1 MRAVLSLCAVLC
13 LVGLDA
19 WACPTCAAP
28 RVERTPTREFTL
40 RGAIR
45 SSFGN
50 DTVAGIDRWEQR
62 NEVSMGVAYGDGVL
76 DLEVPILFRSIG
88 GESLAGPGDVT
99 ARGSVEM
106 LGPAALGH
114 KDWLRL
120 LPTVIV
126 SPGASTR
133 GYLWSLSSQ
142 AVTPQLGLGYRHSE
156 ELWAVTAVAFAA
168 IPLALEGAT
177 FTAGPT
183 AGVGAAFEVMP
194 WRWFSGRVALDFKQQ
209 WGARDGSG
217 LLNDT
222 QGTAL
227 FAGVEAR
234 VSPASQVSIAAAF
247 TQPLFTVSPGA
258 YAYGRVYRLG
268 LELAL

>member
-1 MRAVLSLCAVLC
+1 VRAVLPFSLALC
-13 LVGLDA
+13 LLGLDG
-19 WACPTCAAP
+19 WACPTCLTP
-28 RVERTPTREFTL
+28 RVEPTPTREFTL
-40 RGAIR
+40 RGGLR

-50 DTVAGIDRWEQR
+50 DTLAGVTRWELR
-62 NEVSMGVAYGDGVL
+62 NELSVGVAYGDGVL
-76 DLEVPILFRSIG
+76 DLEVPILYRNIG

-114 KDWLRL
+114 RDWLRL
-120 LPTVIV
+120 LPAVIV
-126 SPGASTR
+126 APGASTR

-156 ELWAVTAVAFAA
+156 ALWAVTAVAFAA
-168 IPLALEGAT
+168 IPIALEGAT

-183 AGVGAAFEVMP
+183 AGVGAAFEYMP
-194 WRWFSGRVALDFKQQ
+194 WRWLSGRVALDFKQQ
-209 WGARDGSG
+209 WASRDGG
-217 LLNDT
+217 GPLNDT

-247 TQPLFTVSPGA
+247 SQPLFTVSPGA